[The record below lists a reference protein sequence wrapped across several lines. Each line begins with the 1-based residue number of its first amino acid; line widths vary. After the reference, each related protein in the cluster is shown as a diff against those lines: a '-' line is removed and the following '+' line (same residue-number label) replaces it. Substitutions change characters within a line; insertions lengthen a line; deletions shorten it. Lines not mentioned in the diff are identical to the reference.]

1 MHPHRLFR
9 LDVVQFLESRVQI
22 LLRFVSFGD
31 KSPINAAEEDQG
43 RDEGQR
49 QQQDW
54 LLGME
59 VEEEDPAEGHER
71 GGRGGGDEEPMHRR
85 QQDRAD
91 RLANYNSWWE
101 TIKCLIPQNLDPVIS
116 VLLGVAGNTRSPR
129 NAQAGWNCP
138 FASSFLIAVA
148 L

>member
-31 KSPINAAEEDQG
+31 KSPINAAEEDE
-43 RDEGQR
+43 RQR
-49 QQQDW
+49 QQQDG

-59 VEEEDPAEGHER
+59 VDEEEEAPAEGDER
-71 GGRGGGDEEPMHRR
+71 GGGAYEEPRHRR
-85 QQDRAD
+85 QQDGAD
-91 RLANYNSWWE
+91 GMANYNSWWE

>member
-1 MHPHRLFR
+1 M
-9 LDVVQFLESRVQI
+9 

-31 KSPINAAEEDQG
+31 KSPINAAEEDE
-43 RDEGQR
+43 RQR
-49 QQQDW
+49 QQQDG

-59 VEEEDPAEGHER
+59 VEEGEEEAPAEGDER
-71 GGRGGGDEEPMHRR
+71 GGGAYEEPRHRR
-85 QQDRAD
+85 QQDGAD

-129 NAQAGWNCP
+129 NAQGGWNCP